1 MNFFQHQDSARRKT
15 SILIILLAAA
25 ILCLIAITVFAVA
38 VLGYFFQSHA
48 TSISAANA
56 YSTSL
61 GTHVLNLLQ
70 SETLL
75 WIAGGVIAVV
85 TAGSFYKLI
94 QVSRGGR
101 VVAEALGGKLILPD
115 TRDADERKVLNVV
128 EEMAIASG
136 NPVPPVYLIEEENIN
151 AFAAGLTRRD
161 AVIGVTRGCMNLLN
175 RNELQGVMAHEF
187 SHIHNGDMRLNMR
200 LVAILHGILLIG
212 LIGYFILRGS
222 AYRGY
227 SSSRRGKGAGQ
238 QAAFG
243 LALVVIGYG
252 GTFFGNIIKA
262 AVSRQR
268 EFLADASAVQFTRD
282 PTGIGGALKKIG
294 GLHRGNGAGGSL
306 LSSPLASEYSHMYFG
321 QGVKIAFSGLMAT
334 HPPLGDRIKRIEPRW
349 NGEFAAANLDAGSS
363 STGTGAGTQTQH
375 AAASGF
381 AASHINAQVIEDIGD
396 PKPEHVEFAQN
407 FIAGLPVVIHDAT
420 HEPFSARA
428 LIYCLLLDK
437 VSAIREQQ
445 IQHLH
450 DNAHPATFRE
460 MRNLHEHVDKLQR
473 EDYLI
478 LIDLC
483 IPALKQLSATQHK
496 VFKGN
501 LRALI
506 QADRKVTLF
515 EWCLYRI
522 VIQNVESK
530 RHGETKTLRQ
540 LHKQV
545 ILLLNTVAVSSGSK
559 SVNEAFNNGIR
570 ALGSGFQATAVNTSS
585 FSLQEIDGALSA
597 LSELKPLEKP
607 KLLKALLEIINTDN
621 KVTATEAELF
631 RAVADTL
638 ECPVPPLSA
647 SQSRTAN

>member
-15 SILIILLAAA
+15 SILIILLVAA
-25 ILCLIAITVFAVA
+25 ILCLIAITVFAIA
-38 VLGYFFQSHA
+38 VLGYFFQTHA
-48 TSISAANA
+48 TSVSAANA

-61 GTHVLNLLQ
+61 GTHVLNLIR
-70 SETLL
+70 SEYML
-75 WIAGGVIAVV
+75 WIAGGVISVV
-85 TAGSFYKLI
+85 TAGSIYKLI

-101 VVAEALGGKLILPD
+101 VVAEALGGKLVLPD
-115 TRDADERKVLNVV
+115 TRDPEERKVLNVV

-136 NPVPPVYLIEEENIN
+136 NPVPPVYLIEEDNIN

-175 RNELQGVMAHEF
+175 RDELQGVMAHEF

-200 LVAILHGILLIG
+200 LLAILHGILLIG

-222 AYRGY
+222 AYRGH
-227 SSSRRGKGAGQ
+227 SSRRGKGAGQ
-238 QAAFG
+238 QAALG

-268 EFLADASAVQFTRD
+268 EFLADASAVQFTRN
-282 PTGIGGALKKIG
+282 PTGISGALKKIG
-294 GLHRGNGAGGSL
+294 GLHRGNGVSGSL
-306 LSSPLASEYSHMYFG
+306 MGSPLASEFSHMYFG
-321 QGVKIAFSGLMAT
+321 QGVKTAFSGLMAT
-334 HPPLGDRIKRIEPRW
+334 HPPLSERIKRIEPRW
-349 NGEFAAANLDAGSS
+349 NGQFADSGAVAQPSTASAVVDAR
-363 STGTGAGTQTQH
+363 H
-375 AAASGF
+375 APVSGF
-381 AASHINAQVIEDIGD
+381 SPAQIDTHIIDDIGD
-396 PKPEHVEFAQN
+396 PKPEHVEFARN
-407 FIAGLPVVIHDAT
+407 FIDGLPPVVHNAA

-428 LIYCLLLDK
+428 LIYCLLLDTD
-437 VSAIREQQ
+437 SAIREQQ

-460 MRNLHEHVDKLQR
+460 MRKLYQQVEKLKR
-473 EDYLI
+473 KDYLI

-483 IPALKQLSATQHK
+483 IPALKQLSAPQYK

-522 VIQNVESK
+522 VIHNIASK
-530 RHGETKTLRQ
+530 SHGENKTLRQ
-540 LHKQV
+540 LHKET
-545 ILLLNTVAVSSGSK
+545 ILLLNTVTVSSGSA
-559 SVNEAFNNGIR
+559 SVNDAFNNGIKS
-570 ALGSGFQATAVNTSS
+570 LGSGFQPTAVNNSS
-585 FSLQEIDGALSA
+585 FSFQEIDSALSA
-597 LSELKPLEKP
+597 LCELKPLEKP

-631 RAVADTL
+631 RAIADTL
-638 ECPVPPLSA
+638 ECPVPPLII
-647 SQSRTAN
+647 SQ